1 MKNDKYSIIFSTMTG
16 NTKELADAIRG
27 ALPAENCEYWG
38 LSKDFETATGA
49 DAYTTAGTDA
59 ISDMLYIGFW
69 TDRGHA
75 DAATLDL
82 LSKLEGKKIFLFGT
96 AGFGGSKAYFDQ
108 ILSATKESIGESNTV
123 VGEFMCQG
131 KMPQSVKDRYMK
143 MKESP
148 DAPANLD
155 QLIENWDRALTHPDA
170 DDLAAVAAA
179 VKAL

>member
-1 MKNDKYSIIFSTMTG
+1 MTNEKYSIIFSTMTG

-27 ALPAENCEYWG
+27 ALPAENCEYFG

-49 DAYTTAGTDA
+49 DA

-82 LSKLEGKKIFLFGT
+82 LSKLDSKKIFLFGT

-108 ILSATKESIGESNTV
+108 ILNATKESIGENNTV

-155 QLIENWDRALTHPDA
+155 QLIENWDRALSHPDA
-170 DDLAAVAAA
+170 DDLSAIATA

>member
-1 MKNDKYSIIFSTMTG
+1 MVNEKYSIIFSTMTG
-16 NTKELADAIRG
+16 NTRELADAIHR
-27 ALPAENCEYWG
+27 ALPEENCEYFG
-38 LSKDFETATGA
+38 IIKD
-49 DAYTTAGTDA
+49 TDA
-59 ISDMLYIGFW
+59 ETISDMLYVGFW

-108 ILSATKESIGESNTV
+108 ILNATKESISESNTV